1 MQSCGGSRAPA
12 GLQHTTGCRNVTS
25 DHMSELLHA
34 CRVLGA
40 MGAVAHTT
48 KFIRS
53 QRFKH
58 PGSEPL
64 MLLLGHCYSSA
75 VGRAAAPGL

>member
-1 MQSCGGSRAPA
+1 M
-12 GLQHTTGCRNVTS
+12 
-25 DHMSELLHA
+25 
-34 CRVLGA
+34 A

-53 QRFKH
+53 QRVKH

-64 MLLLGHCYSSA
+64 MLLLGHCYSSS
-75 VGRAAAPGL
+75 VRPAAGLGP